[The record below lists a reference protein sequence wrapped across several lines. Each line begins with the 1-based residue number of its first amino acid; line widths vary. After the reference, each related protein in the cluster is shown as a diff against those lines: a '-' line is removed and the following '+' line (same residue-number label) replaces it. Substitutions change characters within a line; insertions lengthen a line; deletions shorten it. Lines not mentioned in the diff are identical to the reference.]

1 MTTPHRRAAEEIDAD
16 NLDGGTC
23 GDPYVL
29 DETEKTLLKHF
40 PPLVWSREVNID
52 LDRIHAAFRR
62 VPDLF
67 GKPWTEPEC
76 RRTYLK
82 HLACGFDTLRDW
94 AKQEGRED
102 EANAI
107 KKKIVGLQSEM
118 AALGSE
124 EPE

>member
-40 PPLVWSREVNID
+40 PPLVWSREFPG
-52 LDRIHAAFRR
+52 AADE
-62 VPDLF
+62 VEK
-67 GKPWTEPEC
+67 GHYWTRGGPHKEPASVFWFQGHENP
-76 RRTYLK
+76 Y
-82 HLACGFDTLRDW
+82 DW
-94 AKQEGRED
+94 KGWQFAGPLPEP
-102 EANAI
+102 
-107 KKKIVGLQSEM
+107 
-118 AALGSE
+118 E